1 MKALDDTALVARVAV
16 LGDKRA
22 FDLLVRRHQSPV
34 RRFFLHQTLG
44 DKQLSDDMAQDTFV
58 KAYTNI
64 TRFRGLSNFSTWLY
78 RIAYNVF
85 CDYARGHR
93 RTEGMD
99 KAATAPATGSGGS
112 ADCALRMDIRNALA
126 TLKAEERTCITLQ
139 LIEGQPIGK
148 IAEITQMPEGTVKS
162 HLSRGK
168 EKLTTYL
175 KDNGYDRR

>member
-1 MKALDDTALVARVAV
+1 MKALDDYALVARAAV
-16 LGDKRA
+16 LADKQA

-44 DKQLSDDMAQDTFV
+44 DRQLSDDLAQDTFV
-58 KAYTNI
+58 KAYANI

-85 CDYARGHR
+85 CDYTR
-93 RTEGMD
+93 RHKPTDGMD
-99 KAATAPATGSGGS
+99 KAATIAATDATVS

-139 LIEGQPIGK
+139 LIEGQPIEK
-148 IAEITQMPEGTVKS
+148 IAEITQMPAGTVKS

-175 KDNGYDRR
+175 KNNGYDRK